1 MLKCFCKTSGTLC
14 ARVSSVMAM
23 EALSWNLKELDFG
36 FLEQKTQIFFHLRLL
51 ELCNPH
57 IYEYKGGKYQCLK
70 GIVNL
75 VFDFPFYS

>member
-36 FLEQKTQIFFHLRLL
+36 FLEQKTLIFFILDFLNCVILTFMNTRVVSISVSK
-51 ELCNPH
+51 EL
-57 IYEYKGGKYQCLK
+57 
-70 GIVNL
+70 
-75 VFDFPFYS
+75 